1 MRKTID
7 RSRMDRAAAFTQVAD
22 AVLATEDASDA
33 ALAAAGALLSKAA
46 GSRAATG
53 VPVMVAQRVLDD
65 LEKMVATQFESRR
78 ALLAAHSRL
87 TAIVKVAERADDDG
101 GVYPWGPDSPC
112 PQSTKAMADAAPA
125 VELRA
130 VS

>member
-1 MRKTID
+1 MTKTLD
-7 RSRMDRAAAFTQVAD
+7 RSRLTRAAAFTRVAD

-33 ALAAAGALLSKAA
+33 ALAAAGTLLSTAA

-78 ALLAAHSRL
+78 ALLSAHGRL
-87 TAIVKVAERADDDG
+87 TAIVKLAERADDTP
-101 GVYPWGPDSPC
+101 YPWGPDSPC